1 MKKETHEIRDYI
13 GIMSEGLENVVESVA
28 KLKLGQEQ
36 AAKQYLDEKQQNV
49 LEWFSPL
56 NFASKQVDTFER
68 HQPGTGEWLF
78 KDEVFKAWLAGDN
91 NALWCSG
98 IRKPFQIHRD

>member
-1 MKKETHEIRDYI
+1 MKIETHEIKDYI
-13 GIMSEGLENVVESVA
+13 SIISKSLGNVVESVA
-28 KLKLGQEQ
+28 ELKLGQQQ
-36 AAKQYLDEKQQNV
+36 AAKRYSDEEQQKV
-49 LEWFSPL
+49 LEWLSPL

-78 KDEVFKAWLAGDN
+78 EDEMFKAWLAGEK

-98 IRKPFQIHRD
+98 IRKHF